1 MQIPTTP
8 ILMNSTAIYHVP
20 GIGYIGTQ
28 LDGAEIFRMRK
39 LNDGR
44 VDLDYDML
52 DTVTS
57 LTGQYFGFQEPDY
70 THLGKV
76 SLPDCMKIREA
87 AGRYDIYE
95 KGVGQVAA
103 VLLPNNIYSAKV
115 AAGIAEAI
123 YKREMDGR
131 RKTQN
136 GRRRQW

>member
-70 THLGKV
+70 THLG
-76 SLPDCMKIREA
+76 D
-87 AGRYDIYE
+87 
-95 KGVGQVAA
+95 
-103 VLLPNNIYSAKV
+103 
-115 AAGIAEAI
+115 
-123 YKREMDGR
+123 
-131 RKTQN
+131 RKSTRLN
-136 GRRRQW
+136 SSHP